1 MKFLKNIINIKTLS
15 LLGLLTFCIVNL
27 QAQEERKIIREGNKL
42 YKNKDYENA
51 ELNYKKALEINP
63 ELEKLHG
70 NVSASQYRSG
80 KFNDAVSSYQNVLK
94 LLGNDKDKADA
105 FYNIGN
111 SYLQAGEYDKSI
123 QAYKNAI
130 RLNPEHDQS
139 RYNMAV
145 ATKIRQQQNSGGD
158 GQNQDQ
164 NQDKQ
169 NDQNKDNKDNKDNQD
184 KQDKQDDSK
193 QDEKQDQNKD
203 KEKQNQQQDNQMSR
217 EEMERYLEALQ
228 QQEKDVQD
236 KVNKEK
242 FKTQKRVIEKN
253 W

>member
-1 MKFLKNIINIKTLS
+1 MKTLINIRTLILFVFLS
-15 LLGLLTFCIVNL
+15 LITANIYS
-27 QAQEERKIIREGNKL
+27 QEERKIIREGNKS
-42 YKNKDYENA
+42 YKNKDFDNS
-51 ELNYKKALEINP
+51 ELNFKKAMEINP
-63 ELEKLHG
+63 ELSKLHG
-70 NVSASQYRSG
+70 NISASQYRNG
-80 KFNDAVSSYQNVLK
+80 KFNDARTSYENVLK
-94 LLGNDKDKADA
+94 LSGNNKEKADA

-111 SYLQAGEYDKSI
+111 SYLQAAEYDKSI

-145 ATKIRQQQNSGGD
+145 ATKIQEQQQSGD
-158 GQNQDQ
+158 NQNQDQ
-164 NQDKQ
+164 NQDNQENQDK
-169 NDQNKDNKDNKDNQD
+169 DQNQDNKNQDNQD
-184 KQDKQDDSK
+184 KQN
-193 QDEKQDQNKD
+193 QDQD
-203 KEKQNQQQDNQMSR
+203 QDQKQEDTKQEQSRDNQMSR

-242 FKTQKRVIEKN
+242 FKSQKRVIEKN